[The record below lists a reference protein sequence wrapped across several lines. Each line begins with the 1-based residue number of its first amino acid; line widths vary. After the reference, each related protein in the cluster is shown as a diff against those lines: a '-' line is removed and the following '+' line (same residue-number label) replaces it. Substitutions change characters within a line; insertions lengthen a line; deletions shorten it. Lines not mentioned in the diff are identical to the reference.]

1 MDFIKIIIL
10 ISIIYISVNVFI
22 LIMMNKK
29 VSKFTFL
36 KLEENLKKSK
46 KGIQLYENLDKKLNK
61 YGISYKYKWITPIN
75 YILLK
80 LFVSIL
86 IFVLVLISI
95 NLEIAIISSIAVFLI
110 FDFIIK
116 ASNNSDNEEI
126 MIDLKNVYDT
136 LRIQTKAGVYLTK
149 ALTECYL
156 SVSNKRLKSALLD
169 LNNKITRDNDVET
182 VLNQFQA
189 KFNNRYIDTFCI
201 VIKQSIYSG
210 KTVQI
215 LEDLSTQ
222 IKDIEEALNIKLLRK
237 IKSKLSM
244 YQVLIFIGMIL
255 MVLFV
260 VFIQIQDSLRTM
272 I

>member
-1 MDFIKIIIL
+1 MSFIKIIIL

-22 LIMMNKK
+22 LIMLNKSI
-29 VSKFTFL
+29 SKFTFL
-36 KLEENLKKSK
+36 KLEKNLKKSK
-46 KGIQLYENLDKKLNK
+46 KGIKLYERIDKKLNK
-61 YGISYKYKWITPIN
+61 YGISYKYKWITPIT

-80 LFVSIL
+80 VFISIL

-95 NLEIAIISSIAVFLI
+95 NLEIAIILSIVVFLI
-110 FDFIIK
+110 FDFLIK
-116 ASNNSDNEEI
+116 ASNSSDNEEI

-136 LRIQTKAGVYLTK
+136 LRIQTKAGVYLTT
-149 ALTECYL
+149 ALSECYL
-156 SVSNKRLKSALLD
+156 VVINKRLKDALLD
-169 LNNKITRDNDVET
+169 LNNKITKDNDVEAI
-182 VLNQFQA
+182 LNQFQA
-189 KFNNRYIDTFCI
+189 KFDNKYIDTFCI
-201 VIKQSIYSG
+201 VINQSLYSG

-255 MVLFV
+255 LVLFV
-260 VFIQIQDSLRTM
+260 VFIQIQNSLKT